1 MRSLR
6 RAGWLSAL
14 AVLLA
19 TGCTIAPPAGSPMP
33 PAAELLP
40 GDGRVFAYG
49 YTVDEVL
56 KNPMV
61 GDKIRDLFWIDWM
74 PASQGG
80 GQLSTGAR
88 AYFAGNAPLRMVRV
102 GGVDYIALTGC
113 EPSACNTH
121 RVLVLIRDDGSQL
134 LARLDEGGFAL
145 LRIRQRR
152 RDPLHGAPHRGQ
164 RASRAAPWGR
174 SLSRHELETERF

>member
-1 MRSLR
+1 MRSVR
-6 RAGWLSAL
+6 RVGWLSAL

-19 TGCTIAPPAGSPMP
+19 AGCTIAPPAGSPTP
-33 PAAELLP
+33 PTAEVVP
-40 GDGRVFAYG
+40 GDNRVFAYG

-56 KNPMV
+56 HNPVV

-74 PASQGG
+74 PASQGN
-80 GQLSTGAR
+80 GQLPTGAR

-113 EPSACNTH
+113 EPSACNMQ

-134 LARLDEGGFAL
+134 LARLDDGGFAHYYGYGSEDVTRATAPVIVESG
-145 LRIRQRR
+145 LRALRR
-152 RDPLHGAPHRGQ
+152 SGNPYP
-164 RASRAAPWGR
+164 SI
-174 SLSRHELETERF
+174 S